1 MVQLSYPYMAIGKT
15 IALTRWTFV
24 SKMLF
29 IISPGR
35 TPPWWKGQEWC
46 WGWWEGW
53 GWRCLSPGLSLCRGP
68 SLPRLGVVS
77 MSEDRAVH
85 LLKENAFILH
95 WGGLSA
101 SALASE
107 RQGRDTL
114 KEASEDVCSW
124 REEICEMCVGV
135 GGDSIT

>member
-1 MVQLSYPYMAIGKT
+1 MVE
-15 IALTRWTFV
+15 R
-24 SKMLF
+24 
-29 IISPGR
+29 PGVV
-35 TPPWWKGQEWC
+35 
-46 WGWWEGW
+46 
-53 GWRCLSPGLSLCRGP
+53 PGLVGRVGMALP
-68 SLPRLGVVS
+68 LPRPQSLQRSFPSQTGCGEHA
-77 MSEDRAVH
+77 EDRAVH

-107 RQGRDTL
+107 RQVRDTL